1 MFRYKVSAPSNALE
15 STLPPATADF
25 RIGPGVTGKVT
36 IDRDSR
42 VTIVTTNPA
51 QAVFAFQESTGLLT
65 GRFINPAGGKITLL
79 HGVALQGDERAGG
92 FFLDS
97 GGKTSGTVSILT
109 TP

>member
-1 MFRYKVSAPSNALE
+1 MFRYKVSATSNALE

-25 RIGPGVTGKVT
+25 RIGPRVAGKMT

-42 VTIVTTNPA
+42 VAIVTANPA
-51 QAVFAFQESTGLLT
+51 QAAFAFQESTGLLM
-65 GRFINPAGGKITLL
+65 GRFLNPANGTITRF

-92 FFLDS
+92 FFLDPV
-97 GGKTSGTVSILT
+97 GRTSGTVSITT